1 MTEPLS
7 ISELEATAARMRA
20 GSYELRL
27 WSNGTYFL
35 EAPSG
40 EGTEVPEEAVEG
52 AFADL
57 FRRFF

>member
-1 MTEPLS
+1 MSELKS
-7 ISELEATAARMRA
+7 IIELEAAGTRIRA

-35 EAPSG
+35 ESPSG

-52 AFADL
+52 ALAHL
-57 FRRFF
+57 FRIFF